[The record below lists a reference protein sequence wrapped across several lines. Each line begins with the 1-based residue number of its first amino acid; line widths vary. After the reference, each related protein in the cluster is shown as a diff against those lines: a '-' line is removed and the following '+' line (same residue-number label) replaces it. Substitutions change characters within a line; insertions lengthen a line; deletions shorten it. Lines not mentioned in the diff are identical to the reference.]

1 MFVLGC
7 GLLVNTITFTF
18 MRKKG
23 LSLNGN
29 KVFDPK
35 NNLIDWQ
42 LIGGAVLFG
51 IGWGI
56 GGLCPGPFFVL
67 FSVFTVPIQVLW
79 GIGLV
84 VGMLSAAKV
93 S

>member
-1 MFVLGC
+1 MVVLASA
-7 GLLVNTITFTF
+7 LSVNTIVFQI

-23 LSLNGN
+23 NSLNGN

-35 NNLIDWQ
+35 NSIIDWQ
-42 LIGGAVLFG
+42 LVLGSFCFG

-67 FSVFTVPIQVLW
+67 FSVFTIPIQILW
-79 GIGLV
+79 GFGLF
-84 VGMLSAAKV
+84 VGMFVAVQLS
-93 S
+93 